1 MARMAR
7 AQSHRSTYDGLLD
20 AAYDAAVAG
29 DWPTVRMADV
39 AAAAGVSRQ
48 TLYNSFGTKDALAEA
63 LVVREGTRYVRGV
76 ADVVAVNGRDPG
88 EAAGAA
94 MSWALSQ
101 AAANPLVKAALTD
114 RAGGLLP
121 WLTTRSEPLLTA
133 LRDGV
138 VDAMGTRWPYL
149 AASHD
154 LPWVVEVAVRL
165 GVSQLVVPTEPADVT
180 AAHVTTLVR
189 RLLT

>member
-1 MARMAR
+1 MPGGDAL
-7 AQSHRSTYDGLLD
+7 QRSTYDALLD
-20 AAYDAAVAG
+20 AAYEAAVAG

-48 TLYNSFGTKDALAEA
+48 TLYNTFGTKDALAEA
-63 LVVREGTRYVRGV
+63 LALREGARYVLGAAGV
-76 ADVVAVNGRDPG
+76 VGTTGDDPG

-94 MSWALSQ
+94 MSWALAEASS
-101 AAANPLVKAALTD
+101 NPLVKAALTD
-114 RAGGLLP
+114 DTNGLLP
-121 WLTTRSEPLLTA
+121 WLTTRSEPLLAA
-133 LRDGV
+133 LRDAV
-138 VDAMGTRWPYL
+138 TDAMRARWPHL
-149 AASHD
+149 TQADD

-165 GVSQLVVPTEPADVT
+165 GVSQLVVPTEPAGVT